1 MGFVCESIWYGLHQ
15 LHGKKETTEC
25 KVIEHTSSKRQQPS
39 LSPKVLELD
48 KIIEPLWNIKP
59 L

>member
-1 MGFVCESIWYGLHQ
+1 MSQSDMDSTSCME
-15 LHGKKETTEC
+15 KKETTEC

-39 LSPKVLELD
+39 FSPKVLELD